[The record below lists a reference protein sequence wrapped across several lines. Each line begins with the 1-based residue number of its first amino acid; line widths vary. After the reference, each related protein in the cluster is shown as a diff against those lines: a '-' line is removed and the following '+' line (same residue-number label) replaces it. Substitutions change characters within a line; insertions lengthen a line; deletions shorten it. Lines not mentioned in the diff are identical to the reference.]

1 MQWTEDDTAQ
11 FARNEQNPL
20 DIDAL
25 VLDEMSMVDI
35 TLMEGVL
42 RALKANCR
50 LIMVGDTDQLPAVGP
65 GCVCF

>member
-1 MQWTEDDTAQ
+1 M
-11 FARNEQNPL
+11 
-20 DIDAL
+20 

-65 GCVCF
+65 GCVLHDVIASGALPVV